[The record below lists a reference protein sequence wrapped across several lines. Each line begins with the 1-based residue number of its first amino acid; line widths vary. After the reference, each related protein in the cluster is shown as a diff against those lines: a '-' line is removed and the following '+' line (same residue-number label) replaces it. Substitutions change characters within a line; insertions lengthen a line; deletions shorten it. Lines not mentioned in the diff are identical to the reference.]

1 MPEVVFQSNDKTKHV
16 EKDVLLCLKRFRDDY
31 FSKDR
36 IILSDSCDFDVFC
49 HFIDFLVSGHIPS
62 DRNDQIGVINLLREW
77 ESHFGI
83 VDGFRFRLCC
93 QEKNGIVVYNGDKYE
108 VNIGCLLF
116 HSGVF
121 REFYKNSCGMV
132 FNFDPHILENHLKCF

>member
-1 MPEVVFQSNDKTKHV
+1 MPEVVFQCQDKTKHV
-16 EKDVLLCLKRFRDDY
+16 EKRFLSCLNKYLDEY
-31 FSKDR
+31 TTKDR

-49 HFIDFLVSGHIPS
+49 HFIDFLVLGHIPS

-93 QEKNGIVVYNGDKYE
+93 QEKDGIVVYNGDKYE

-116 HSGVF
+116 HSLVF
-121 REFYKNSCGMV
+121 REF
-132 FNFDPHILENHLKCF
+132 

>member
-1 MPEVVFQSNDKTKHV
+1 MPEVGFQCQEKTKHV
-16 EKDVLLCLKRFRDDY
+16 EKRFLLCLNKYLDEY
-31 FSKDR
+31 SGQDR
-36 IILSDSCDFDVFC
+36 IVFSDSCDFDVFC

-93 QEKNGIVVYNGDKYE
+93 QEKDGIVVYNGDKYE
-108 VNIGCLLF
+108 VNIGCLFF
-116 HSGVF
+116 HSEVF
-121 REFYKNSCGMV
+121 REFYKNSCVMV
-132 FNFDPHILENHLKCF
+132 FNISFSYSRELF